1 MLEDVTTGSPQE
13 LIDEL
18 KQKDLLLAEK
28 DAEIERLRHRI
39 RLLEKALFGPR
50 SEKVFDDPANQQTFD
65 ELLAQVG
72 ELNRELER
80 KEQEAAQ
87 ERKRRTPRRPTSR
100 RKLSEL
106 IPEDLPR
113 EEIVLDVPEEQKVC
127 PDTGQ
132 PLRKIGEERSAKL
145 AYKPGYYY
153 LRVLVRPKYVSPGVP
168 SQGVVCE
175 PMPDSAFPGS
185 QFDES
190 FAANVIVEKCGYHM
204 PLYRQEEKLRHA
216 GIHIS
221 RQTLCRLYL
230 QSAEV
235 LRPLY
240 ERIKKLVLARG
251 ILFTDDTPVD
261 LQVPGHR
268 KTVTG
273 RMWVYV
279 AGGIGPPYRI
289 YEFTRDRTKS
299 RPKEFLNGFQG
310 YIHADAYQGYDDL
323 FAQEGIFEC
332 GCWMHVRRK
341 FTEAMDAPAPLRRS
355 VLAAI
360 RLMYRYERNLRDAAP
375 EKLLAMRQQKIA
387 PLIELV
393 FDRTAASL
401 KTGEVLPKSAF
412 AEAIGYM
419 HNLGPALKRFLDN
432 PLLEPDNG
440 ASERALRP
448 LTIGRR
454 NWLFAGSQ
462 RGGEATGILLTM
474 TQNCRVFGIDP
485 FVYLTDVLRRIQGH
499 PMSRIEEL
507 LPHNWRPAHEPGDG
521 ARPAG

>member
-1 MLEDVTTGSPQE
+1 MLEVVTTGSPQE

-18 KQKDLLLAEK
+18 KEKDLLLAEK
-28 DAEIERLRHRI
+28 DAEIERLRHRV

-80 KEQEAAQ
+80 KEQEAVQ
-87 ERKRRTPRRPTSR
+87 ERKRRTRRRPVSR

-113 EEIVLDVPEEQKVC
+113 EEIVVDVPEQAKVC
-127 PDTGQ
+127 PETGQ

-153 LRVLVRPKYVSPGVP
+153 LRVIVRPKYVSPGMP
-168 SQGVVCE
+168 SHGVVCQ
-175 PMPDSAFPGS
+175 PMPDGAFPGS

-190 FAANVIVEKCGYHM
+190 LVANVIVEKCGYHM
-204 PLYRQEEKLRHA
+204 PLYRQEEKLRNA
-216 GIHIS
+216 GIDIS

-230 QSAEV
+230 QAAEV

-240 ERIKKLVLARG
+240 TLIKKEILARG

-261 LQVPGHR
+261 LQVPGNR

-310 YIHADAYQGYDDL
+310 YIHADGYKGYDNL
-323 FAQEGIFEC
+323 FNQPGLFEC
-332 GCWMHVRRK
+332 ACWMHIRRK
-341 FTEAMDAPAPLRRS
+341 FIEADDAPMALRRS

-360 RLMYRYERNLRDAAP
+360 RLMYRYERIVEGAS
-375 EKLLAMRQQKIA
+375 EQEILAMRRDKVG
-387 PLIELV
+387 PLIDLLLE
-393 FDRTAASL
+393 RTAASL
-401 KTGEVLPKSAF
+401 KAGEVLPKSGF
-412 AEAIGYM
+412 ADAIGYM
-419 HNLGPALKRFLDN
+419 NNLGPALKRFLEH
-432 PLLEPDNG
+432 PLLKPDNG
-440 ASERALRP
+440 TSERALRQ

-454 NWLFAGSQ
+454 NWMFAGSQ

-474 TQNCRVFGIDP
+474 TQNCRVLGIDP
-485 FVYLTDVLRRIQGH
+485 FAYLTDVLRRIQAH
-499 PMSRIEEL
+499 PMSRLAEL
-507 LPHNWRPAHEPGDG
+507 MPHNWRPASEPDDG